1 MIFGGKVLKKLWY
14 WIELEMYDIVEL
26 MMLLDM
32 VVKDLQGQYDW
43 VRLVGEC
50 SVQDGGKG
58 GQRDKIR
65 QDLLYVYIKRI
76 NID

>member
-1 MIFGGKVLKKLWY
+1 MIFSGKVFKKLCY

-50 SVQDGGKG
+50 SV
-58 GQRDKIR
+58 
-65 QDLLYVYIKRI
+65 
-76 NID
+76 

>member
-1 MIFGGKVLKKLWY
+1 MIFGGKVFKKLWY

-50 SVQDGGKG
+50 SV
-58 GQRDKIR
+58 
-65 QDLLYVYIKRI
+65 
-76 NID
+76 

>member
-43 VRLVGEC
+43 VRLVG
-50 SVQDGGKG
+50 
-58 GQRDKIR
+58 GQWVNVVCKMVERMNRGIR
-65 QDLLYVYIKRI
+65 
-76 NID
+76 